1 MLIKLKIFKKDRK
14 LEKIIKNIFK
24 NCYEALRRIYPYY
37 LLRIYTGRAYQI
49 LQFQIFINSL
59 YIEKK
64 FYALM
69 NYTKCTQRF
78 IITLSYS
85 LR

>member
-24 NCYEALRRIYPYY
+24 NCYEALRRIYIYPYY

-49 LQFQIFINSL
+49 LQFQIFINSSNK
-59 YIEKK
+59 EKN
-64 FYALM
+64 FML
-69 NYTKCTQRF
+69 
-78 IITLSYS
+78 
-85 LR
+85 